1 MNLGGSHTHPTQ
13 PPLKQLQKIS
23 SAVAFQMVSDKDWLI
38 SGENSE
44 ISLINIDSTWVTYL
58 QAIFFICDDKQCPE
72 VLSAQ
77 FSLPP

>member
-23 SAVAFQMVSDKDWLI
+23 SAVAFQMVSDKDWQI

-44 ISLINIDSTWVTYL
+44 ISLILTLNG
-58 QAIFFICDDKQCPE
+58 
-72 VLSAQ
+72 
-77 FSLPP
+77 